1 MSRRILPAALFI
13 WWLVAAVI
21 LLAGCGPK
29 EGLVLDKRW
38 KPDLSYWGTRDVCS
52 YTGNRPYCSTYPHW
66 YSMPAEWILILKTP
80 EGDVKDKYVSQT
92 KYYTINVGDYYKE
105 D

>member
-1 MSRRILPAALFI
+1 MSRRILPAALFV

-38 KPDLSYWGTRDVCS
+38 KPDLSYWGTETTCTGSGSS
-52 YTGNRPYCSTYPHW
+52 YRCTTGPHW
-66 YSMPAEWILILKTP
+66 YYNPPVWILILNTP